1 MNTDNFINDAFVR
14 EAQAVQITGMSRTTR
29 WRLEQKGEFP
39 LRYQISPGLTAYKRS
54 EIMEWITS
62 RPLEKLAA

>member
-1 MNTDNFINDAFVR
+1 MNTDNYFKDAFVR

-29 WRLEQKGEFP
+29 WRLEKVGEFP
-39 LRYQISPGLTAYKRS
+39 LRYQISPGLTAYRLS
-54 EIMEWITS
+54 EIMEWLES